1 MDEAILHRARQ
12 WCRRMSETELL
23 NEYARLSDQVRPEA
37 RLALDEEVKRRN
49 LDPPPPVVRKH
60 IVLTTASG
68 LDGYR
73 VARTLEIISAERSFA
88 INVSFDLLSRQ
99 LHGEEGLQDSVR
111 NVFRDARRTC
121 LADLRREAEEVGA
134 DAVIAVSLEYREL
147 SNLLFVVV
155 SGTAV
160 QLEPVAGAGEHVI
173 EAIER
178 LV

>member
-1 MDEAILHRARQ
+1 
-12 WCRRMSETELL
+12 MSDTELL
-23 NEYARLSDQVRPEA
+23 DEYARLSDQVSPEA
-37 RLALDEEVKRRN
+37 CLAVEEEVKRRN

-73 VARTLEIISAERSFA
+73 VARTLEIISAERSFV
-88 INVSFDLLSRQ
+88 INVLSRQ
-99 LHGEEGLQDSVR
+99 VHGEEGHQESVR
-111 NVFRDARRTC
+111 NAFRDARRMC
-121 LADLRREAEEVGA
+121 LRDLRREAEELGA

-147 SNLLFVVV
+147 SNLVFVVV

-160 QLEPVAGAGEHVI
+160 QLGPVPGAGGEI
-173 EAIER
+173 IDAIER